1 MKKPGNATWLEKPTA
16 MRLKFSQAARRDL
29 SSIFIQSARKFGL
42 QQAETYRD
50 GLLAS
55 LAFIAE
61 RPLAVPEYQNAR
73 RSVRVHRYQSH
84 VVIFEAREDGV
95 LIVRVVHGLRDINR
109 LL

>member
-1 MKKPGNATWLEKPTA
+1 

-29 SSIFIQSARKFGL
+29 RSIFIQSARKFGL

-55 LAFIAE
+55 LAFVAE
-61 RPLAVPEYQNAR
+61 RPFAVPEYRNSKR
-73 RSVRVHRYQSH
+73 TVRVHRHQSH
-84 VVIFEAREDGV
+84 VVIFEVREDEV
-95 LIVRVVHGLRDINR
+95 LIARVVHGLRDINR